1 MFNNELM
8 GFPLHFG
15 GCIQEVEM
23 NREGFDIID
32 TAWKQVD
39 NKCEASVVG
48 KIVNVW
54 IQVAYIAY
62 IFFENVVYCPK
73 RAIWKLD

>member
-1 MFNNELM
+1 
-8 GFPLHFG
+8 
-15 GCIQEVEM
+15 M

-54 IQVAYIAY
+54 LQVAYIAY
-62 IFFENVVYCPK
+62 IYIF
-73 RAIWKLD
+73 